1 MKKDLPVPQEGA
13 GRYFFLLKN
22 HFWLLCKLNSLM
34 LLCSLPIVTIPAVLC
49 AADRVAVK
57 LARDGYVLLWE
68 EFRDE
73 FRLDF
78 WRSLPLGLLFGSALA
93 ASYVLLSFGMGNL
106 NSLPGLMLLAM
117 GLFLAVASFGRG
129 GYAFLLRAMV
139 PLGNKDVLKNAR
151 ILSVIPG
158 GRGWIGPLMGIG
170 GILLTYAFFPFT
182 LLLLVTFGPAIYR
195 FTLCYLLNKP
205 IQEKILTPWE
215 QMQH

>member
-1 MKKDLPVPQEGA
+1 MRVFVPPLPFSTPSV
-13 GRYFFLLKN
+13 
-22 HFWLLCKLNSLM
+22 
-34 LLCSLPIVTIPAVLC
+34 VLFPP
-49 AADRVAVK
+49 DRVAVK

-106 NSLPGLMLLAM
+106 NSLPGLMLLAL